1 MIYTARPNYKN
12 LQVNSSLS
20 LLSMKKAF
28 LVALLAVVLVC
39 LCIVQAEE
47 FNGTTYN
54 LSLSDMEVTR
64 AINGTSF
71 NITIHEKLDN
81 ISLLTPDGKKTVL
94 NSSYSYWR
102 GDNIYR
108 IDFGKPI
115 SGDLVYTVPH
125 LGQQFVLPLRENGSV
140 RAILPPGYTTGDRIL
155 GIARPDPDKVTIDKN
170 NTVLTWTNPPG
181 QVIEVGYY
189 KANAPESLKRI
200 FALLVIMA
208 VILLLEYYASIRK
221 LRTISKEAE
230 KEA

>member
-12 LQVNSSLS
+12 LQVNSRPS

-28 LVALLAVVLVC
+28 LAVSLAVVLVC

-71 NITIHEKLDN
+71 NITNHEKLDN

-108 IDFGKPI
+108 IDFGKPV

-125 LGQQFVLPLRENGSV
+125 LGQQFVLPLREN
-140 RAILPPGYTTGDRIL
+140 
-155 GIARPDPDKVTIDKN
+155 
-170 NTVLTWTNPPG
+170 
-181 QVIEVGYY
+181 
-189 KANAPESLKRI
+189 
-200 FALLVIMA
+200 
-208 VILLLEYYASIRK
+208 
-221 LRTISKEAE
+221 
-230 KEA
+230 

>member
-1 MIYTARPNYKN
+1 
-12 LQVNSSLS
+12 
-20 LLSMKKAF
+20 MKKAF
-28 LVALLAVVLVC
+28 LVALLALVLVC
-39 LCIVQAEE
+39 LCIVQAGE

-64 AINGTSF
+64 AVNGTSF
-71 NITIHEKLDN
+71 NITIPEKIDN
-81 ISLLTPDGKKTVL
+81 ISLLTPDGRKTVV

-108 IDFGKPI
+108 IDFGKRI

-140 RAILPPGYTTGDRIL
+140 RVILPPGYTTGDRIL
-155 GIARPDPDKVTIDKN
+155 GIARPDPDNVTANKN
-170 NTVLTWTNPPG
+170 ETVLTWINPPG

-189 KANAPESLKRI
+189 KVSAPEALKRI
-200 FALLVIMA
+200 FGLLGIMA

-221 LRTISKEAE
+221 LRTISRDADKEA
-230 KEA
+230 